1 MNQNNTNNLDEFY
14 LSDIAKILWDS
25 KNILFVILVV
35 SLFISFFLSSR
46 ISDTYKSVAILA
58 PSESSDSL
66 TKMSSQYSGI
76 ASMAGISFGG
86 PSETSKVDQASEIVK
101 SFNFFEEIISK
112 YEIFFQV
119 VAISGW
125 KKDNNELEIDNDIYN
140 SKTKTWVSNSEFS
153 SNGRP
158 SDQYAH
164 RKFLKNFNLVI
175 RKDTGIIEMSYIHYS
190 PYIAQSILSTIIYE
204 VNEKTRIDDI
214 KQAELSIGF
223 LENEISKTQLDEVKT
238 ELFKL
243 IQKQIQTIMIANSN
257 SEYTF
262 KILSKPSSPEIKVGP
277 NRILIFLMTAIFNL
291 LVGSAIILYMNKK
304 SLFTNKR

>member
-14 LSDIAKILWDS
+14 LSDIAKILWSS
-25 KNILFVILVV
+25 KNILFIILIA
-35 SLFISFFLSSR
+35 SIFFSFFLSSK

-66 TKMSSQYSGI
+66 TKMSSQYSAI
-76 ASMAGISFGG
+76 ASMAGIPFGG
-86 PSETSKVDQASEIVK
+86 SSDTSKVDQASEIVK
-101 SFNFFEEIISK
+101 SFNFFEEIINK

-125 KKDNNELEIDNDIYN
+125 KKDNNELEIDNDVFN
-140 SKTKTWVSNSEFS
+140 SNTKTWASKSDFS
-153 SNGRP
+153 YNGRP
-158 SDQYAH
+158 SNQYAH

-190 PYIAQSILSTIIYE
+190 PYIAQFILSKIIHE
-204 VNEKTRIDDI
+204 VNEKTRTDDI

-257 SEYTF
+257 NEYTF
-262 KILSKPSSPEIKVGP
+262 KILSKPSSPEIKIGP
-277 NRILIFLMTAIFNL
+277 DRFLIFLMTAIFNL
-291 LVGSAIILYMNKK
+291 LIGSAIILYMNKK
-304 SLFTNKR
+304 SLFINKR